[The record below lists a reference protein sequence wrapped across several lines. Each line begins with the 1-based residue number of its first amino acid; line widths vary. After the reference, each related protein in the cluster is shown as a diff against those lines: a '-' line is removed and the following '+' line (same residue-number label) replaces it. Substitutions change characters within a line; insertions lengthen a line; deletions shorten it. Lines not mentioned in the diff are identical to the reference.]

1 MTMTDYQ
8 KYIHLSRYARYLD
21 DKKRRET
28 WEETVTRYCD
38 FWKNKYEVFPYDD
51 IKQAILNMDVMPSM
65 RAMMTAGEALDRD
78 NVAGY
83 NCAYIDV
90 DHIRSFDEIMY
101 ILMCGTGVGY
111 SVEREYVQKLPE
123 VPEELRNTDTTI
135 IVQDSKIGWATALR
149 ELLSLLYAGK
159 IPAWDLSKVRPAG
172 ARLKTFGGRA
182 SGPGPLNELFEF
194 SVGLFRGALGR
205 RLNPLEVSDLV
216 CKIADAVIVGGVRR
230 SALICLSNLTDERLR
245 TAKSGNW
252 WDDYGH
258 RANANISVAY
268 TEKPDIGIFM
278 KEWNALY
285 ESKSGERGIFNRVGA
300 QAKAKMAGRR
310 DPTPAFGTN
319 PCGEIVLRPKEFC
332 NLSEVVV
339 RSKDDAESLE
349 RKVAI
354 ATIIGT
360 FQSTL
365 TAFRY
370 LRPIWRKNVEEERLL
385 GVSLTGIMDNGLLA
399 REPSQDLLLRLKNVA
414 IETNKVWAE
423 KLGINPSV
431 AITTVK
437 PSGTVSQLVDSASGI
452 HPRHS
457 HYYIRTVRADA
468 KDPLAYFMETEGV
481 PVEPDV
487 TKPEYTRVF
496 SFPVRAPSNS
506 ITRNDISALA
516 QLEHYLLFAKYWCEH
531 NPSITVYVRE
541 NEWMEVGAWVYKHFN
556 DIGGVSFLPYSE
568 HTYRQA
574 PYQECSKEQYEEFK
588 RHMPTNIAWDEF
600 VELEDQTTG
609 SQEIACLAGVCEI

>member
-1 MTMTDYQ
+1 MHMTDYQ
-8 KYIHLSRYARYLD
+8 KYIHLSRYARYLESE
-21 DKKRRET
+21 KRRET

-38 FWKNKYEVFPYDD
+38 FWKNKYEIFPYD
-51 IKQAILNMDVMPSM
+51 IVKEAILNMDVMPSM

-83 NCAYIDV
+83 NCSYIDV

-111 SVEREYVQKLPE
+111 SVEREYVSKLPE
-123 VPEELRNTDTTI
+123 VPEELRSTDTTI
-135 IVQDSKIGWATALR
+135 IVQDSKIGWSTALR

-159 IPAWDLSKVRPAG
+159 VPSWNLTKVRASG
-172 ARLKTFGGRA
+172 ERLKTFGGRA
-182 SGPGPLNELFEF
+182 SGPGPLNELFIYA
-194 SVGLFRGALGR
+194 VGLFRGALGR

-245 TAKSGNW
+245 SAKSGNW

-278 KEWNALY
+278 KEWSALY

-300 QAKAKMAGRR
+300 QAKAKMGGRR
-310 DPTPAFGTN
+310 DPSFEFGTN
-319 PCGEIVLRPKEFC
+319 PCGEIILRPKGFC

-339 RSKDDAESLE
+339 RSTDSETDLE

-354 ATIIGT
+354 ASIIGT

-365 TAFRY
+365 TNFRY
-370 LRPIWRKNVEEERLL
+370 LRPIWKRNAEEERLL
-385 GVSLTGIMDNGLLA
+385 GVSLTGIMDNRLLA
-399 REPSQDLLLRLKNVA
+399 HEPSQELLTRLKNVT
-414 IETNKVWAE
+414 IEVNKKWAE
-423 KLGINPSV
+423 ALNINPSA

-457 HYYIRTVRADA
+457 PYYIRTVRADA
-468 KDPLAYFMETEGV
+468 KDPLATFMEAQGV

-487 TKPEYTRVF
+487 TKPEYTKVF
-496 SFPVRAPSNS
+496 SFPVAAPTGSV
-506 ITRNDISALA
+506 IRHDISAIT
-516 QLEHYLLFAKYWCEH
+516 QLEHYLRFAKYWCEH

-541 NEWMEVGAWVYKHFN
+541 SEWLDVGAWVYKHFN

-574 PYQECSKEQYEEFK
+574 PYQECSADEYDAAVRK
-588 RHMPTNIAWDEF
+588 MPANIPWSTF
-600 VELEDQTTG
+600 VEMEDQTTG
-609 SQEIACLAGVCEI
+609 SQEIACLAGHCEI